1 MDHAMPHGEQLE
13 HPAPVTYLKV
23 AAILTVI
30 TVIEVSFYYIPAMRG
45 VLVPL
50 LLIFSATKFGVVVGW
65 YMHLRFD
72 PVVYSR
78 LFFGPLAIAAV
89 IAVVLMLLFG
99 HFVHH
104 AQT

>member
-13 HPAPVTYLKV
+13 HPAPATYIKV

-30 TVIEVSFYYIPAMRG
+30 TAIEVSLYYMPAMRG

-50 LLIFSATKFGVVVGW
+50 LLIFSAMKFAIVAGW

-72 PVVYSR
+72 PVLYAR
-78 LFFGPLAIAAV
+78 LFLGPLTVAAV

-99 HFVHH
+99 HLIHH